1 MVPSWQNFVRMQIF
15 SFVILMRSRGIS
27 PTRIL
32 FLDYFANLRFKYKVR
47 EDFLEEPCS
56 LVVQTTGWQAGIP
69 GSGPSGAPGDFFLG
83 SGLKK

>member
-1 MVPSWQNFVRMQIF
+1 MYRYFIYFLKHF
-15 SFVILMRSRGIS
+15 S
-27 PTRIL
+27 
-32 FLDYFANLRFKYKVR
+32 NLRFKYKVR

-69 GSGPSGAPGDFFLG
+69 GSDPSGAPGDFFLG